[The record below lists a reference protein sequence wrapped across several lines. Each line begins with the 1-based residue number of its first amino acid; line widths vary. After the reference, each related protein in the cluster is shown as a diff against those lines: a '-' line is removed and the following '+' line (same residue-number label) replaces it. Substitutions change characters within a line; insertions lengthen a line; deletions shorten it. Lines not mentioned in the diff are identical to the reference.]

1 MQVFEFRET
10 PQPVIIMDY
19 YRLGSVSK
27 AEIGD
32 EDSYISVLGQ
42 VLDGLKHLH
51 AKGVVHRDLKP
62 ENLLLEKEPFFKI
75 VISDFGLSNIATET
89 TLLNTFC
96 GTARYAA
103 PEVFPFEGYGYGPS
117 VDIWSLGVIIL
128 ENIYGIPDTPKVPTP
143 NRGEK
148 FVRADMWH
156 QWITSWAHQ
165 LLRKLE
171 DEEDGPLIDILSNM
185 IKVKARERWPASG
198 CLRRGLQNGLFRR
211 READGLIVN
220 ARDLADMV
228 REESDEEKARKPT
241 AASPQQ
247 EHSTERR
254 VDPNET
260 IVEETL
266 WP

>member
-117 VDIWSLGVIIL
+117 VDIWSWV
-128 ENIYGIPDTPKVPTP
+128 
-143 NRGEK
+143 
-148 FVRADMWH
+148 
-156 QWITSWAHQ
+156 SSS
-165 LLRKLE
+165 LR
-171 DEEDGPLIDILSNM
+171 IST
-185 IKVKARERWPASG
+185 AFQTRQRFQ
-198 CLRRGLQNGLFRR
+198 R
-211 READGLIVN
+211 
-220 ARDLADMV
+220 
-228 REESDEEKARKPT
+228 PT
-241 AASPQQ
+241 AARNLSGQICGTSGLLLGP
-247 EHSTERR
+247 T
-254 VDPNET
+254 NF
-260 IVEETL
+260 
-266 WP
+266 